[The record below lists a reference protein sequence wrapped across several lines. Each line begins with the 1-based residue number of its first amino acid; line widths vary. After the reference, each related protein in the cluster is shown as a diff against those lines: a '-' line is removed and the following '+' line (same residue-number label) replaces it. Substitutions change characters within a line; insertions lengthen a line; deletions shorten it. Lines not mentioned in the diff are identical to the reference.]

1 MEKSKA
7 QFCFTHSSGEDIY
20 LFTLSNTKGT
30 EVCITNYGAII
41 TSFKIKQADGD
52 SNDIVLGFDKVED
65 YLSEEYLAGY
75 PYFGA
80 AIGRYAN
87 RIKDA
92 EFSIDDKKYRLQKNK
107 VTDHLHGGDN
117 GFDKKVWSF
126 VSGAEKT
133 LTLKYKSIDGEEGYP
148 GNLET
153 KLRFEL
159 TDTNELIYEYTA
171 ATNKP
176 TAVNLTHHSYFNL
189 NNGKGSIDDHLV
201 KINAASI
208 LGQDNNFI
216 VTGKALPVANTI
228 YDFKKAR
235 RIDESWNADDGY
247 DQTYLIENTNS
258 GEPVAEAYSERSG
271 ITLQVFTS
279 EPVVHFYTGKWIP
292 PLKGKNSNKYGPF
305 SGLCFE
311 THKHPNSVNIPD
323 FPNTILRPGEIYH
336 TKTIYRV
343 TLTHLKS
350 ISYAEAT

>member
-20 LFTLSNTKGT
+20 LFTLSNAKGT

-41 TSFKIKQADGD
+41 TSFKVHQANGIF
-52 SNDIVLGFDKVED
+52 NDIVLGFDKVED
-65 YLSEEYLAGY
+65 YLSEQYLAGY

-87 RIKDA
+87 RIKNG
-92 EFSIDDKKYRLQKNK
+92 EIIIDDKKYFLKKNK

-117 GFDKKVWSF
+117 GFDKKVWIGDS
-126 VSGAEKT
+126 SSKNT

-159 TDTNELIYEYTA
+159 TDNDELIYEYTA
-171 ATNKP
+171 STDKP

-189 NNGKGSIDDHLV
+189 NNGKGNIGDHLV
-201 KINAASI
+201 KINAATI
-208 LGQDNNFI
+208 LEQDTNFV
-216 VTGKALPVANTI
+216 VTGKQLPVENTL
-228 YDFKKAR
+228 YDFTKTR
-235 RIDESWNADDGY
+235 RIDENWNVNDGY
-247 DQTYLIENTNS
+247 DQTYVIENINILN
-258 GEPVAEAYSERSG
+258 PVAEAYSKKSG
-271 ITLQVFTS
+271 LTLQVFTL

-292 PLKGKNSNKYGPF
+292 SLNGKNGNNYGPF
-305 SGLCFE
+305 SGFCFE
-311 THKHPNSVNIPD
+311 TQKHPNAINIPH
-323 FPNTILRPGEIYH
+323 FPNTILRPGETYY

-343 TLTHLKS
+343 
-350 ISYAEAT
+350 IS